1 MPNQTPPSRQIRI
14 RVKRSKAITKAAIV
28 CALVLSTVTL
38 ATLHSV
44 LLKTR
49 EQTEDL
55 RQQAAQLEQENARL
69 DEKID
74 ALGSVDSVKD
84 IAQEQL
90 GLVDP
95 DTVIIEPEN

>member
-1 MPNQTPPSRQIRI
+1 MTPSFRQIRI
-14 RVKRSKAITKAAIV
+14 RLKRSKTVTKAAIV

-38 ATLHSV
+38 ATLHGV
-44 LLKTR
+44 LRETR
-49 EQTEDL
+49 EQTEEL
-55 RQQAAQLEQENARL
+55 RQQAAQLEQENAQL

>member
-1 MPNQTPPSRQIRI
+1 MPNQTPSFRQIRI
-14 RVKRSKAITKAAIV
+14 RVKRSKTVTKAVIV
-28 CALVLSTVTL
+28 CALILSTVTL

-44 LLKTR
+44 LR
-49 EQTEDL
+49 ETQERTEEL
-55 RQQAAQLEQENARL
+55 RQQAAQLEQENAQL